1 MLSPLLAAA
10 SCRAVFEPFLTVKFI
25 LSQFSDCHLFLYSV
39 FPAIYITRFLKSCTF
54 SIVFIISQKSI
65 LRKICLFYILKSC
78 ARYDLIL
85 SEVKERN
92 LTAGIRKEERNTE
105 PMTNEQAKMLE
116 RLVRENEK
124 QKRKIKKLK
133 KKLKKLTK

>member
-1 MLSPLLAAA
+1 MKYV
-10 SCRAVFEPFLTVKFI
+10 CN
-25 LSQFSDCHLFLYSV
+25 Y
-39 FPAIYITRFLKSCTF
+39 AI
-54 SIVFIISQKSI
+54 
-65 LRKICLFYILKSC
+65 
-78 ARYDLIL
+78 IL
-85 SEVKERN
+85 SEVKERKPHGGN
-92 LTAGIRKEERNTE
+92 KKGSEDLE

>member
-1 MLSPLLAAA
+1 MKYTVNSSLIILEV
-10 SCRAVFEPFLTVKFI
+10 REREPHGGNKKG
-25 LSQFSDCHLFLYSV
+25 SE
-39 FPAIYITRFLKSCTF
+39 
-54 SIVFIISQKSI
+54 
-65 LRKICLFYILKSC
+65 
-78 ARYDLIL
+78 DL
-85 SEVKERN
+85 
-92 LTAGIRKEERNTE
+92 E

>member
-1 MLSPLLAAA
+1 MKYV
-10 SCRAVFEPFLTVKFI
+10 CN
-25 LSQFSDCHLFLYSV
+25 Y
-39 FPAIYITRFLKSCTF
+39 AI
-54 SIVFIISQKSI
+54 
-65 LRKICLFYILKSC
+65 
-78 ARYDLIL
+78 IL

-92 LTAGIRKEERNTE
+92 LTAGIRKEVRNTE

>member
-1 MLSPLLAAA
+1 M
-10 SCRAVFEPFLTVKFI
+10 
-25 LSQFSDCHLFLYSV
+25 
-39 FPAIYITRFLKSCTF
+39 
-54 SIVFIISQKSI
+54 
-65 LRKICLFYILKSC
+65 KSC
-78 ARYDLIL
+78 ARYDIIQ
-85 SEVKERN
+85 SEVRKGN
-92 LTAGIRKEERNTE
+92 LTAGIRKEVRKTE